1 MFYEVFIFEH
11 NLSNL
16 RLYCTSAN
24 THCSHCYSTKY
35 ATYLIL
41 MFLSVPASSAG
52 AYWWCV
58 YLPLEHF
65 ALWVKPTFHIFTE
78 NFRLVG
84 SPYFCFWSQKKIFT
98 KILGC
103 HLSMYLNMY
112 PMYFLTLKWKLDS
125 VKDQVFIEVEKNPV
139 LYHNLLTLNFN
150 TDLGSKWALR

>member
-24 THCSHCYSTKY
+24 IHCSHCYATKY

-78 NFRLVG
+78 NFRFVG
-84 SPYFCFWSQKKIFT
+84 SHYFWSQKKFT
-98 KILGC
+98 KILGF
-103 HLSMYLNMY
+103 HLNMY
-112 PMYFLTLKWKLDS
+112 QFL
-125 VKDQVFIEVEKNPV
+125 EKI
-139 LYHNLLTLNFN
+139 HQNLLKLKGNQTQSKVKFSLRLKKSCFHSLLALN
-150 TDLGSKWALR
+150 L

>member
-24 THCSHCYSTKY
+24 THCSHCYATKY

-84 SPYFCFWSQKKIFT
+84 SPYFWSQKKIYQNFR
-98 KILGC
+98 I
-103 HLSMYLNMY
+103 SFEYV
-112 PMYFLTLKWKLDS
+112 PIFR
-125 VKDQVFIEVEKNPV
+125 KNP
-139 LYHNLLTLNFN
+139 
-150 TDLGSKWALR
+150 SKSLKTER

>member
-24 THCSHCYSTKY
+24 IHCSHCYATKY

-78 NFRLVG
+78 NFRFVG
-84 SPYFCFWSQKKIFT
+84 SHYFWSQKKIYQNFRISFEYVPIFRKNPSKSFKT
-98 KILGC
+98 ERQTDLVQ
-103 HLSMYLNMY
+103 S
-112 PMYFLTLKWKLDS
+112 
-125 VKDQVFIEVEKNPV
+125 QVFLEVEKILLP
-139 LYHNLLTLNFN
+139 LLTN
-150 TDLGSKWALR
+150 S